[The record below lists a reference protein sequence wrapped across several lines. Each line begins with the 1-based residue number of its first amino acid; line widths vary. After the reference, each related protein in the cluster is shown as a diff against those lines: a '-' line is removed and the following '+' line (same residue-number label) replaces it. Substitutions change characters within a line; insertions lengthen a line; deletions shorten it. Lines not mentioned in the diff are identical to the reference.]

1 MRTKIRITT
10 ATALA
15 FALCCLG
22 ASSAAAA
29 TKPAPAPTPAPVVT
43 APAPN
48 SGGQEFGQPNLAD
61 MPIVE
66 GAHAKRLANGRAAAP
81 ANAPDV
87 VQQAVW
93 AANAIVGRPYVY
105 GGGHSSFVSR
115 GYDCSGT
122 VSYALHGAS
131 LLNSPL
137 DSGLFMRWGASGA
150 GQWIT
155 VHTNPGHAY
164 VDIAGLR
171 LDTSAADDP
180 RGGKGPRWRPLR
192 KSNSG
197 YVARHPL
204 GF

>member
-1 MRTKIRITT
+1 MRIKIRTTT
-10 ATALA
+10 ATVLALA
-15 FALCCLG
+15 FCCSG
-22 ASSAAAA
+22 ASSAVAA
-29 TKPAPAPTPAPVVT
+29 TKTAPVPVPTPI
-43 APAPN
+43 PAPN

-61 MPIVE
+61 MPVVE
-66 GAHAKRLANGRAAAP
+66 GSRAKRLANGRAAAP

-87 VQQAVW
+87 VQQAIW

-131 LLNSPL
+131 LLSSPL
-137 DSGLFMRWGASGA
+137 DSGLFMRWGRAGA
-150 GQWIT
+150 GLWIT
-155 VHTNPGHAY
+155 IHTNPGHAY

-171 LDTSAADDP
+171 LDTSAAEDP
-180 RGGKGPRWRPLR
+180 RGGNGPRWRPLR

>member
-1 MRTKIRITT
+1 
-10 ATALA
+10 
-15 FALCCLG
+15 
-22 ASSAAAA
+22 
-29 TKPAPAPTPAPVVT
+29 
-43 APAPN
+43 
-48 SGGQEFGQPNLAD
+48 

-66 GAHAKRLANGRAAAP
+66 GSRAKRLANGRAAAP

-131 LLNSPL
+131 LLKSPL
-137 DSGLFMRWGASGA
+137 DSGLFMRWGRAGA
-150 GQWIT
+150 GLWIT
-155 VHTNPGHAY
+155 IHTNPGHAY

-171 LDTSAADDP
+171 LDTSAAEDP

-197 YVARHPL
+197 YVARHPV

>member
-1 MRTKIRITT
+1 M
-10 ATALA
+10 
-15 FALCCLG
+15 
-22 ASSAAAA
+22 AA
-29 TKPAPAPTPAPVVT
+29 TKPAPVPAPTPS
-43 APAPN
+43 PN
-48 SGGQEFGQPNLAD
+48 PGGQEFGQPNLAD
-61 MPIVE
+61 RPIVE
-66 GAHAKRLANGRAAAP
+66 GSRAKRLANGRAAAP
-81 ANAPDV
+81 VNAPDV
-87 VQQAVW
+87 VQRAIW

-122 VSYALHGAS
+122 VSFALHGAS
-131 LLNSPL
+131 LLSSPL
-137 DSGLFMRWGASGA
+137 DSGLFMRWGARGA

-155 VHTNPGHAY
+155 VRTNPGHAY

-171 LDTSAADDP
+171 LDTSAAEDP